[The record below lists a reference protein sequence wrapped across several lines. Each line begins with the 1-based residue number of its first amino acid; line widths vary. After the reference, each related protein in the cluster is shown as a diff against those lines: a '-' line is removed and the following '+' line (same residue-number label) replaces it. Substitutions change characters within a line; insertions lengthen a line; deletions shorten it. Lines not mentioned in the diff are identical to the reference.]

1 MKSILAIADGGPAL
15 ESTIT
20 LAAHIADVC
29 KGQVD
34 VLHVRDALAVDGGL
48 AVASMVDGGGE
59 IMMEDAQKTA
69 SERAVIARTAFER
82 IAKVVAG
89 ARFVEVEGNEA
100 DIVVERTR
108 LSDVVVVGRPGADD
122 VKPEPQYVPAAI
134 YEGARPVAVAPPGW
148 KAQPFKHATVAWNG
162 SAQSARAVGY
172 AMPLLSQVDSVTVFT
187 ASDGDPISTDGVND
201 YLGRYGVKARVV
213 NVNLGS
219 GSGRTRG
226 RALLKYIDD
235 ASPSLVVMGAYGQQ
249 GIMRFLGLGGATGK
263 VISSCKVPVFLAH

>member
-1 MKSILAIADGGPAL
+1 MKSVLAVADGGPAL
-15 ESTIT
+15 EATLT
-20 LAAHIADVC
+20 LAAHIADAC

-34 VLHVRDALAVDGGL
+34 VLHVRDALAVNGGL

-59 IMMEDAQKTA
+59 VMMEDAQKTA
-69 SERAVIARTAFER
+69 SERAVIARSAFER
-82 IAKVVAG
+82 IAKVIAG
-89 ARFVEVEGNEA
+89 ARFVEVEGNET
-100 DIVVERTR
+100 DIIVERAR

-122 VKPEPQYVPAAI
+122 LKPEPQYVPAAI

-148 KAQPFKHATVAWNG
+148 KAQAFRHATVAWNG
-162 SAQSARAVGY
+162 SGQSARAVGY
-172 AMPLLSQVDSVTVFT
+172 AMPLLTQADSVTVFT
-187 ASDGDPISTDGVND
+187 ASDGDPITTDGILE

-213 NVNLGS
+213 NVALGS

-235 ASPSLVVMGAYGQQ
+235 ASTNLLVMGAYGQQ

-263 VISSCKVPVFLAH
+263 VIEACKVPVFLAH